1 MKKILV
7 LSVEHINPIALRAL
21 PLKQGKFYSDGVED
35 KGKRIKLDFIYPK
48 EKLPCFRGAGRR
60 PEGLKGVYDL
70 SNRRI

>member
-35 KGKRIKLDFIYPK
+35 KGKRIKLVFIYPK
-48 EKLPCFRGAGRR
+48 EKLPCLREAGR
-60 PEGLKGVYDL
+60 KA
-70 SNRRI
+70 

>member
-35 KGKRIKLDFIYPK
+35 KGKRIKPGFI
-48 EKLPCFRGAGRR
+48 
-60 PEGLKGVYDL
+60 L
-70 SNRRI
+70 SKRKAPLF